1 MKSSIF
7 RREEEL
13 LKNTKD
19 ILTKNNLSNENIELF
34 TKVTDVA
41 KLSKKQVAKIS
52 ARLPEYHR
60 AKSIIGHGTSQTS
73 YSLQTMQMISD
84 SPLSRMKQCLA
95 QIDKKYNALREA
107 YFSVEKL
114 KLEAR
119 KLEKNRDHESR
130 LRVREIL
137 TQTDS
142 ITINMQ
148 TTLRQIGM
156 FQDMYDSIKKSN
168 NIPDNWS
175 EKDYEKQEISHMV
188 KSSFRLAI
196 QDLSANGRI
205 SHACVEYWEQLG
217 IHPQV
222 AEIRTRKYLTD
233 TQMKI
238 NANDYVSIQ
247 EMYTFLD
254 EMAEEFKDAHK
265 EALERIGLNGVG
277 SEQFMAEGGT
287 KPT

>member
-1 MKSSIF
+1 M
-7 RREEEL
+7 
-13 LKNTKD
+13 TD
-19 ILTKNNLSNENIELF
+19 DNIELF

-95 QIDKKYNALREA
+95 QIDKKYAALREA
-107 YFSVEKL
+107 YFSVERL

-119 KLEKNRDHESR
+119 KLEKNTDHESQ
-130 LRVREIL
+130 LRIREIL

-142 ITINMQ
+142 TTINMQ

-254 EMAEEFKDAHK
+254 EMKEEFKYAHK
-265 EALERIGLNGVG
+265 EALKRIGLDGIG